1 MRFDF
6 HSFCDL
12 LVTDDLCSG
21 KTLGGGTSINGGHYT
36 RGLAAQYDAWLSL
49 LDDDDADSGWD
60 WEGMLGYM
68 KKVCIDIFGSSHILY
83 VISVRNILCAERSTE
98 GQRRSIGCVVP
109 WDEWTR
115 SSDLSG

>member
-1 MRFDF
+1 MA
-6 HSFCDL
+6 
-12 LVTDDLCSG
+12 DDLCSG

-83 VISVRNILCAERSTE
+83 AIFSPKRSLRRTINRRPKALNRLHRTMER
-98 GQRRSIGCVVP
+98 VDP
-109 WDEWTR
+109 FK
-115 SSDLSG
+115 